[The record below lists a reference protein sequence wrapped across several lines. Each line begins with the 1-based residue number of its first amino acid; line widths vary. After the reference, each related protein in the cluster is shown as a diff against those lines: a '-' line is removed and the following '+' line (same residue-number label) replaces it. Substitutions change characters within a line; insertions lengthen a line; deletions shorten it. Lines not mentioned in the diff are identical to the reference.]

1 MQQIQ
6 VKQFHSFYLPPLLKV
21 ALVAFMFMLLS
32 QQAWSQT
39 NQLNQNFRDVEIANV
54 IEAVAKVTG
63 HNFII
68 DPRVRGK
75 VTLIAPEAMSPESLY
90 QTLLAILNV
99 HGFVAVPSGEVIK
112 VIPANLAR
120 DQLPYSRPSDYGE
133 AWVTE
138 VVVVEHVEASKLVA
152 ILRPLV
158 AREGHLVALAE
169 SNRLIMTDTVDGIER
184 IKAILDEIDI
194 RVDAE
199 VDVIQIKHAPVEEL
213 ARSLSNVFPEGQA
226 NPVKVSFDQ
235 RSNRLI
241 LSGDAQSRLSYRAI
255 VAELDVPLAK
265 DGRLQVVYLQYAK
278 AADLVPLLQNLASNQ
293 SLIETGENAA
303 ENAPE
308 QGAEIRQRPRQN
320 NDLQDRIS
328 IQADERMNAVI
339 ISAPPEV
346 IVSLRSVIQQLDIRR
361 AQVLIEAIIVEISE
375 TKSAQLGVD
384 WASLGPSGIGLLNLS
399 GNLPGVLAAG
409 ASGDAGLLPDGVP
422 GRGLTAAVG
431 QTTSTGGWGALINA
445 LRNDS
450 GANILSTPTLL
461 TLDNEEAEIIV
472 GREVPFRTGNYSTA
486 SGGSNPFTTIERKNV
501 GLKLKVRPQIN
512 QGNEVYLDIEN
523 EISDVL
529 PTNQDAA
536 DLETSKRQLK
546 TSVIVGDGDTI
557 VLGGLLS
564 ERETDNTSRV
574 PGLSSIPLLGSL
586 FRFQGS
592 QREKVNLMIFLRPVI
607 VRDQNM
613 GNYYSRKKYQQIQQH
628 QDQMHESESALIQG
642 LRPKLP
648 TLEQMDEGKATAP
661 DKGRQAEP
669 VAETATSASVE
680 QDTRSAAERRR
691 DSSLEALGF

>member
-21 ALVAFMFMLLS
+21 VLIAFMFMLLS

-120 DQLPYSRPSDYGE
+120 DQLPYSRSSDYGE

-138 VVVVEHVEASKLVA
+138 VVAVEHVEAGKLVA

-169 SNRLIMTDTVDGIER
+169 SNRLIVTDTVDGIER
-184 IKAILDEIDI
+184 IKAILDEVDI
-194 RVDAE
+194 RVDTE

-213 ARSLSNVFPEGQA
+213 ARSLSNVFAEGQA
-226 NPVKVSFDQ
+226 SPVKVSFDQ

-278 AADLVPLLQNLASNQ
+278 AADLVPLLQSLASNQ
-293 SLIETGENAA
+293 SLIETGENTA
-303 ENAPE
+303 ENAP
-308 QGAEIRQRPRQN
+308 AEAAEKRQRPRQS

-328 IQADERMNAVI
+328 IQADERMNAVV

-346 IVSLRSVIQQLDIRR
+346 IVALRSVIVQLDIRR
-361 AQVLIEAIIVEISE
+361 AQVLIEAIIVEMSE
-375 TKSAQLGVD
+375 DRAAQLGVD
-384 WASLGPSGIGLLNLS
+384 WAAVGSSGAGLFNLT
-399 GNLPGVLAAG
+399 GNLPGLVSGVAAQNPS
-409 ASGDAGLLPDGVP
+409 ALPSGVTGV
-422 GRGLTAAVG
+422 VG
-431 QTTSTGGWGALINA
+431 SGTTSSGWGALISA
-445 LRNDS
+445 LNRDRDV
-450 GANILSTPTLL
+450 NILSTPTLL

-472 GREVPFRTGNYSTA
+472 GREVPFRTGSYSTA
-486 SGGSNPFTTIERKNV
+486 AAGTNPFTTIERRNV

-529 PTNQDAA
+529 PANEAAA
-536 DLETSKRQLK
+536 DLETSKRQLR
-546 TSVIVGDGDTI
+546 TRVIVGDGDTI

-564 ERETDNTSRV
+564 ERDTEVENRV
-574 PGLSSIPLLGSL
+574 PGLGRIPGLGAL
-586 FRFQGS
+586 FRYKES
-592 QREKVNLMIFLRPVI
+592 RREKVNLMIFLRPVI
-607 VRDQNM
+607 VRDQVM
-613 GNYYSRKKYQQIQQH
+613 SNYYSRQKYRHMQSQQDDILSNDRNSLLG
-628 QDQMHESESALIQG
+628 DQ
-642 LRPKLP
+642 LRPQLP
-648 TLEQMDEGKATAP
+648 TLEQLDAGKATAP
-661 DKGRQAEP
+661 DKGRHTEAADAEK
-669 VAETATSASVE
+669 VAAV
-680 QDTRSAAERRR
+680 QDDRSAAERRR